1 MRDSSGKFQKG
12 FSGNAG
18 GRPREIGAVRDLA
31 QEYTVEAIESRVEIM
46 RSQEAP
52 PAARA
57 TAASAV
63 LDRGWGKPHST
74 SDVKLETVDTA
85 QSHLAAIKALAAR
98 PRSTEPTEH

>member
-31 QEYTVEAIESRVEIM
+31 QEYTVEAIESLVEIM

-63 LDRGWGKPHST
+63 LDRGWGRPHTT